1 MTRLLVRAFGWTV
14 TVLFGDPCVFDR
26 WLFVRKH
33 LRPGPVRTL
42 DAGSGSGAFTMYA
55 AKRGN
60 NALGLSFEERN
71 NLVARERTAI
81 LGLENN
87 IDYRTGDLREL
98 DELAE
103 GLGQFDQIIC
113 LETIEH
119 ILDDAKLLRDLS
131 GLLTPG
137 GRLLLT
143 TPYVGHRALY
153 SERLSDHEDGGHVRW
168 GYSHA
173 DLDRLMQQAGL
184 EVVERD
190 YVSGVVSQKITNLYR
205 RLSSVNIHFAWLVTF
220 PLRIA
225 EPLDRPLT
233 RLLRFP
239 YLCVAAVGEK
249 R

>member
-33 LRPGPVRTL
+33 LRPGPLRTL

-71 NLVARERTAI
+71 NDVARERTAI
-81 LGLENN
+81 LGLENV
-87 IDYRTGDLREL
+87 DYRTGDLRHL
-98 DELAE
+98 DEFAE

-143 TPYVGHRALY
+143 TPYIGHRAMFSEQL
-153 SERLSDHEDGGHVRW
+153 SEREDGGHVRW
-168 GYSHA
+168 GYSHD

-184 EVVERD
+184 AVVEQD

-220 PLRIA
+220 PLRVA

-233 RLLRFP
+233 RLLGFP